1 MRTALTTGKFGTIGV
16 SLKANFTTRS
26 LYTVVYFFPSRL
38 KLSVFDL
45 GTDELAGILVL
56 IFLAASGFPSNVT
69 VPAT

>member
-16 SLKANFTTRS
+16 SLKAN
-26 LYTVVYFFPSRL
+26 YTVVYFFPSRL